1 METFIGQIHQVRFY
15 SNETFFI
22 VASVTTEEQERDIL
36 MTGYMPDYSEHK
48 TYRFEGEFIEHP
60 RYGKQFKIEKYEEV
74 MATDKAAIIRYLA
87 SPLFKGVG
95 MTLASCIVDTLGDDA
110 LNVIIE
116 HPDALDRVRGMSE
129 ERKNHILEVLQNKDE
144 SQAALRFLMENGLT
158 LKLASKVIAVY
169 PKNALEVVQENPYTL
184 VETVEGIGFKT
195 ADDLAMHMEIAQN
208 HPYRLDAC
216 LVYTIK
222 QMCMNQGCT
231 YVSLE
236 PLKKQMLK
244 AMPFLSEA
252 EALAVLERQVDSGTI
267 ILEDERYYPSTL
279 YEAEQNIASTLRR
292 YINGVEELEFDFDDV
307 EDQLVKLEEKWNI
320 AYDESQKEA
329 IYAFMENDILLLTG
343 GPGTGKTTIVRAML
357 ALYKKLF
364 PTRKIALVAPTG
376 RAAKRLSEAC
386 ETPAMTIHR
395 LLKWDISTGIFNM
408 DKEHPIE
415 ADLLVIDEFSMVDT
429 YLFSQLLNACGL
441 VSKIL
446 MIGDE
451 AQLPS
456 IAPGQVLFDLIR
468 SQQIECVSLKHIFRQ
483 NAKSGIVQISHALR
497 NGEYQ
502 DDHLFEVYQD
512 IRFMPCRD
520 QDVVR
525 FVCKIAAKALKEGYD
540 LYDFQVLA
548 PMYQGVAGI
557 DAINEALQKIL
568 NPPSEDKREVRIY
581 QHVFREGDKVL
592 QLKNRPDDNVFNG
605 DIGEIIEI
613 EKKDGVHYTQDRLI
627 VDFEGDI
634 VEYTSQD
641 FGQLTLAYCM
651 SIHKAQGS
659 EFKIVVMPIVRS
671 HLRMLRKNLIYT
683 GMTRAKQALFLL
695 GDHEVFHSGIGRD
708 EARRQT
714 TLTQKMQG
722 ESSLSVYDFMD

>member
-252 EALAVLERQVDSGTI
+252 EALAVLERQVDSG
-267 ILEDERYYPSTL
+267 DHYP
-279 YEAEQNIASTLRR
+279 
-292 YINGVEELEFDFDDV
+292 
-307 EDQLVKLEEKWNI
+307 
-320 AYDESQKEA
+320 
-329 IYAFMENDILLLTG
+329 G
-343 GPGTGKTTIVRAML
+343 G
-357 ALYKKLF
+357 
-364 PTRKIALVAPTG
+364 
-376 RAAKRLSEAC
+376 
-386 ETPAMTIHR
+386 
-395 LLKWDISTGIFNM
+395 
-408 DKEHPIE
+408 
-415 ADLLVIDEFSMVDT
+415 
-429 YLFSQLLNACGL
+429 
-441 VSKIL
+441 
-446 MIGDE
+446 
-451 AQLPS
+451 
-456 IAPGQVLFDLIR
+456 
-468 SQQIECVSLKHIFRQ
+468 
-483 NAKSGIVQISHALR
+483 
-497 NGEYQ
+497 
-502 DDHLFEVYQD
+502 
-512 IRFMPCRD
+512 
-520 QDVVR
+520 
-525 FVCKIAAKALKEGYD
+525 
-540 LYDFQVLA
+540 
-548 PMYQGVAGI
+548 
-557 DAINEALQKIL
+557 
-568 NPPSEDKREVRIY
+568 
-581 QHVFREGDKVL
+581 
-592 QLKNRPDDNVFNG
+592 
-605 DIGEIIEI
+605 
-613 EKKDGVHYTQDRLI
+613 
-627 VDFEGDI
+627 
-634 VEYTSQD
+634 
-641 FGQLTLAYCM
+641 
-651 SIHKAQGS
+651 
-659 EFKIVVMPIVRS
+659 
-671 HLRMLRKNLIYT
+671 
-683 GMTRAKQALFLL
+683 
-695 GDHEVFHSGIGRD
+695 
-708 EARRQT
+708 
-714 TLTQKMQG
+714 
-722 ESSLSVYDFMD
+722 

>member
-376 RAAKRLSEAC
+376 RAAKRLSEA
-386 ETPAMTIHR
+386 R
-395 LLKWDISTGIFNM
+395 
-408 DKEHPIE
+408 
-415 ADLLVIDEFSMVDT
+415 
-429 YLFSQLLNACGL
+429 
-441 VSKIL
+441 
-446 MIGDE
+446 
-451 AQLPS
+451 
-456 IAPGQVLFDLIR
+456 
-468 SQQIECVSLKHIFRQ
+468 
-483 NAKSGIVQISHALR
+483 
-497 NGEYQ
+497 
-502 DDHLFEVYQD
+502 
-512 IRFMPCRD
+512 
-520 QDVVR
+520 
-525 FVCKIAAKALKEGYD
+525 
-540 LYDFQVLA
+540 
-548 PMYQGVAGI
+548 
-557 DAINEALQKIL
+557 
-568 NPPSEDKREVRIY
+568 
-581 QHVFREGDKVL
+581 
-592 QLKNRPDDNVFNG
+592 
-605 DIGEIIEI
+605 
-613 EKKDGVHYTQDRLI
+613 
-627 VDFEGDI
+627 
-634 VEYTSQD
+634 
-641 FGQLTLAYCM
+641 
-651 SIHKAQGS
+651 
-659 EFKIVVMPIVRS
+659 
-671 HLRMLRKNLIYT
+671 
-683 GMTRAKQALFLL
+683 
-695 GDHEVFHSGIGRD
+695 
-708 EARRQT
+708 
-714 TLTQKMQG
+714 
-722 ESSLSVYDFMD
+722 

>member
-15 SNETFFI
+15 SSETFFI

-36 MTGYMPDYSEHK
+36 MTGYMPEYSEHK

-74 MATDKAAIIRYLA
+74 MATDRAAIIRYLA

-110 LNVIIE
+110 LNVIVE
-116 HPDALDRVRGMSE
+116 DPNSLDRVRGMSE
-129 ERKNHILEVLQNKDE
+129 ERKNNILEVLQNKDE
-144 SQAALRFLMENGLT
+144 SQSALRFLMENGLT
-158 LKLASKVIAVY
+158 LKMASKVIAVY
-169 PKNALEVVQENPYTL
+169 PDNALEIVQENPYTL
-184 VETVEGIGFKT
+184 VQTVEGIGFKT
-195 ADDLAMHMEIAQN
+195 ADDLAMHMEIGKD

-216 LVYTIK
+216 LVYAIK

-231 YVSLE
+231 YVAWE
-236 PLKKQMLK
+236 PLKQQFL
-244 AMPFLSEA
+244 ALMPFLSEDQA
-252 EALAVLERQVDSGTI
+252 EEVLARQIENGMI
-267 ILEDERYYPSTL
+267 IVEDDRYYPDTL
-279 YEAEQNIASTLRR
+279 YQAEKNIATCLKR
-292 YINGVEELEFDFDDV
+292 YINGVQELEFDFDDV
-307 EDQLVKLEEKWNI
+307 EDQLIELEEKWNI
-320 AYDESQKEA
+320 EYDESQKDA

-357 ALYKKLF
+357 ALYKQLF

-395 LLKWDISTGIFNM
+395 LLKWDVSTGTFNM

-429 YLFSQLLNACGL
+429 YLFSQLLNASNL

-456 IAPGQVLFDLIR
+456 IAPGQVLYDLIR
-468 SQQIECVSLKHIFRQ
+468 SSQIECVSLKHIFRQ
-483 NAKSGIVQISHALR
+483 DAHSGIVQISHALR
-497 NGEYQ
+497 DNEFDDDQIFDAYQ
-502 DDHLFEVYQD
+502 DVH
-512 IRFMPCRD
+512 FMPCRE
-520 QDVVR
+520 QDVLR
-525 FVCKIAAKALKEGYD
+525 FVSKIASKAIKEGYD

-557 DAINEALQKIL
+557 DAINETLQQIL
-568 NPPSEDKREVRIY
+568 NPSSPDKREVRIY
-581 QHVFREGDKVL
+581 QHIFREGDKVL

-605 DIGEIIEI
+605 DIGQIIEI
-613 EKKDGVHYTQDRLI
+613 EKKDGFQYTQDRII

-634 VEYTSQD
+634 VAYTSQD

-659 EFKIVVMPIVRS
+659 EFKIVVMPVVKS

-695 GDHEVFHSGIGRD
+695 GDREAFRMGISRD

-714 TLTQKMQG
+714 TLTQKMQ
-722 ESSLSVYDFMD
+722 EKPSLSVYDFME